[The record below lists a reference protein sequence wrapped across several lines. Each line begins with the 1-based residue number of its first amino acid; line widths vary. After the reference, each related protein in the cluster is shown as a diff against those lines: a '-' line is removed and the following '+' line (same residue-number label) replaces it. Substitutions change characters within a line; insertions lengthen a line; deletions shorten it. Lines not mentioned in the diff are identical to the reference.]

1 MKIGVPKEIASQE
14 RRVALIPETIKRMV
28 KKGFEV
34 AIETGAGE
42 QAFWP
47 DSEYEKAG
55 AKIAPSAEVL
65 YADADIILK
74 VQKPVLNSKL
84 NKEEADLMKE
94 GAVLIAFLHPINNPQ
109 LIKKLAARNISSFAM
124 DAIPRTTLAQS
135 MDALSS
141 MATVAGYKAVLTAA
155 NAIGRFFPMFMTAA
169 GTIAPAKVLVIGA
182 GVAGLQAI
190 ATAKRLGAI
199 VEVFDTRPAAR
210 EQAESLGVKSIA
222 LETGH
227 EEAEDKGGYAK
238 QLSEDF
244 YNKEVEL
251 IKKHAIASDVVITT
265 AQIYG
270 KKAPILIPESTVK
283 EMKKG
288 SCIID
293 LAIEQ
298 GGNCE
303 LSEAGREV
311 VKHGVI
317 INGFTNVPSSL
328 PVHASQMYSR
338 NIEKFLFHI
347 TDEKGF
353 KFDLNDEITRGAII
367 THKGEI
373 LHPQVKEALAAK

>member
-1 MKIGVPKEIASQE
+1 MKIGVPKEIIPQE
-14 RRVALIPETIKRMV
+14 RRVALIPESIKRII

-34 AIETGAGE
+34 QVESGAGE
-42 QAFWP
+42 LSLIP
-47 DSEYEKAG
+47 DAEYEKAG
-55 AKIAPSAEVL
+55 AKIVPSAEAI
-65 YADADIILK
+65 YSDCEIILK
-74 VQKPVLNSKL
+74 VQKPVQNSKTGID
-84 NKEEADLMKE
+84 EADLIKE
-94 GAVLIAFLHPINNPQ
+94 GGFLIAFLQPINHPD
-109 LIKKLAARNISSFAM
+109 LVKKLASRNITSFSM

-155 NAIGRFFPMFMTAA
+155 NAIGKFFPMFMTAA

-190 ATAKRLGAI
+190 ATAKRLGAV

-210 EQAESLGVKSIA
+210 EQAESLGVKAIKMDE
-222 LETGH
+222 LGQEET
-227 EEAEDKGGYAK
+227 ETKGGYAK
-238 QLSEDF
+238 QLSEDIHK
-244 YNKEVEL
+244 KEIEL

-270 KKAPILIPESTVK
+270 KKAPILFPESTVK

-293 LAIEQ
+293 LAVEQ

-303 LSEAGREV
+303 LTEAGKEV

-328 PVHASQMYSR
+328 PFHASQMYSR
-338 NIEKFLFHI
+338 NIEKFLLHL
-347 TDEKGF
+347 TNEKGF
-353 KFDLNDEITRGAII
+353 KLDMKDEITQGSVI
-367 THKGEI
+367 THNREI
-373 LHPQVKEALAAK
+373 VHGKAK